1 LIHLRTI
8 TIKHLEAMRRFN
20 KLEEAV
26 LKMVHKRNKIDS
38 IEGMEWDEYGNPL
51 PIVKQ
56 AGENNPDDDDA
67 GGTESIKTTLI

>member
-1 LIHLRTI
+1 
-8 TIKHLEAMRRFN
+8 MRRFN

-26 LKMVHKRNKIDS
+26 LKMVHKHNKIDS

-51 PIVKQ
+51 PIAKQ

-67 GGTESIKTTLI
+67 GEQNQ